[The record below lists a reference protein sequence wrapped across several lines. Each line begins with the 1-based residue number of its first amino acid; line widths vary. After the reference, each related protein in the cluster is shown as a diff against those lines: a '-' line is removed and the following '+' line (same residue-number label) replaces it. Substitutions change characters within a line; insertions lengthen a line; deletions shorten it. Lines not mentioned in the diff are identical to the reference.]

1 MFSIVIVNW
10 RLPELTQRCVDSIHK
25 YSYFKNMHE
34 IIVVHNEWDNKTKIN
49 GVDHEFRYYENVGL
63 SKAAN
68 QGAKFASKN
77 FICLIDND
85 VEVMEQ
91 WDISLLY
98 SKEFKPESN
107 WTCSTMVEPKPSST
121 NVCRKKFIRYG
132 FMLFARDWYK
142 QISNTPLL
150 IPKKFWEKI
159 GGYDED
165 FPNVGAELGLAK
177 RAYDHGERWFLQ
189 SNSMVFHHQSQSMDK
204 LSTINEEKKQR
215 DITFKNKYGITRKQ
229 FIKLIGKGEKYNTD
243 G

>member
-10 RLPELTQRCVDSIHK
+10 RLPELTQKCVDSIRKH
-25 YSYFKNMHE
+25 SYFKDSHE
-34 IIVVHNEWDNKTKIN
+34 IIVVHNEWDNKTKIA
-49 GVDHEFRYYENVGL
+49 GADHELRYYENVGL

-68 QGAKFASKN
+68 KGAKFATKD

-85 VEVMEQ
+85 MEVMDQ
-91 WDISLLY
+91 WDIHLLY
-98 SKEFKPESN
+98 SKDFKPESN
-107 WTCSTMVEPKPSST
+107 WTCSTMVEPNPSST
-121 NVCRKKFIRYG
+121 NVSRKDMARY
-132 FMLFARDWYK
+132 WYK

-177 RAYDHGERWFLQ
+177 RAYDHGERDFVQTPL
-189 SNSMVFHHQSQSMDK
+189 SMVFHYESQSMNK
-204 LSTINEEKKQR
+204 LSTIKEKRKQR

-229 FIKLIGKGEKYNTD
+229 FIKLIGKSEKYNTD